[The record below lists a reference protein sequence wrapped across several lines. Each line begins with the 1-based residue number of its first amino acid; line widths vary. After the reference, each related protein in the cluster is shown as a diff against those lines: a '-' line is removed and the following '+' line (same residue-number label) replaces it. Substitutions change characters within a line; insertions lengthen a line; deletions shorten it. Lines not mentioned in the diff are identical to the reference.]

1 MTRTPATATPDA
13 PVQTPAP
20 SLWEELV
27 TAALLG
33 TDRRT
38 PRGCEPGPRAPAA
51 LLDAAAAETVR
62 RRAGLR
68 PAPAARRP
76 EPAPEDP
83 RPPLPAAA
91 AHRLTTLLADRPGRR
106 AAGAEA
112 PRPT

>member
-51 LLDAAAAETVR
+51 GEDQDLGAA
-62 RRAGLR
+62 GSQ
-68 PAPAARRP
+68 
-76 EPAPEDP
+76 
-83 RPPLPAAA
+83 
-91 AHRLTTLLADRPGRR
+91 LTTAPRE
-106 AAGAEA
+106 EA
-112 PRPT
+112 PN